1 MRKMFYFTVAAATVA
16 LSAATMLP
24 ASADTPAVLTYG
36 SLGGTSV
43 AVGDTIAASLAPGTS
58 VHFYT
63 DSSDTSGV
71 TCSASSFGSTVQTNP
86 ASSGVATESVTGQTF
101 GNCTSNVF
109 GVNSVQSVT
118 ADSLPWAAS
127 VDDSTNTITITGAE
141 TTVVVNS
148 IVGQLTCNYT
158 ADGGS
163 FSGTVNNSDNS
174 ITFANQKFDLAGGSS
189 FWCNGNGYFSGTY
202 SPVQDSSQGN
212 AAVFV
217 N

>member
-1 MRKMFYFTVAAATVA
+1 MRKMLYFTVAAAAIA
-16 LSAATMLP
+16 LSAATVLP

-43 AVGDTIAASLAPGTS
+43 AVGDTIAASLAPGTN
-58 VHFYT
+58 VNFYT

-71 TCSASSFGSTVQTNP
+71 TCTTSSFSSTVETNP
-86 ASSGVATESVTGQTF
+86 ASSGVATESVASQTF
-101 GNCTSNVF
+101 DNCTANVG

-118 ADSLPWAAS
+118 ADNLPWAAS
-127 VDDSTNTITITGAE
+127 VDDSANTITITGAE
-141 TTVVVNS
+141 TTLVVNS

-163 FSGTVNNSDNS
+163 LAGTVNNSDNS
-174 ITFANQKFDLAGGSS
+174 ITFTNQKFDLASGSS

-202 SPVQDSSQGN
+202 SPVQDGTQGN